1 MSSSRIRLG
10 PRHGRPTHSA
20 PSIRTTN
27 PIARADPVSEGQTCY
42 ALQDNGQRCYTSVK
56 EHYHM
61 YCTRHSKELRKST
74 DEYKSKERESENIEK
89 EGQYRQSE
97 LKIQEL
103 ISIKEDIVKLR
114 GQVQLRF
121 FSRVADN
128 LGHSQRILILQDE
141 IRSLVA
147 EKQLLQEDC
156 GLKNS
161 KGAA

>member
-1 MSSSRIRLG
+1 
-10 PRHGRPTHSA
+10 
-20 PSIRTTN
+20 
-27 PIARADPVSEGQTCY
+27 
-42 ALQDNGQRCYTSVK
+42 
-56 EHYHM
+56 M